1 MITIKIGGPQATVEL
16 NARRAL
22 DGSLLIMDHQKIDIA
37 VVPSSMKVVTV
48 PKTVSTEDVYDFQN
62 RLLEMLADKGVVDR
76 ASIQGGNVFR
86 SLEGAVFENDRGINP
101 LQAAVYVISE
111 FIQIEAQHEQIADQ
125 YEKEL
130 EDMYTH
136 PTDRDSTEYGEVPQY
151 AEKGS
156 MRPGYYYYPLRNR
169 Y

>member
-1 MITIKIGGPQATVEL
+1 MIKFEIGSPHITIEL

-22 DGSLLIMDHQKIDIA
+22 DGSILIMDHKKIDIA
-37 VVPSSMKVVTV
+37 LVPDQMKVTTF
-48 PKTVSTEDVYDFQN
+48 PKTVATEDVYEFQN
-62 RLLEMLADKGVVDR
+62 RLLELLSDRGVVDR

-86 SLEGAVFENDRGINP
+86 SLEGVIFKNERVNSME
-101 LQAAVYVISE
+101 AAIYIISE
-111 FIQIEAQHEQIADQ
+111 FLTAEAQHEKVADD

-136 PTDRDSTEYGEVPQY
+136 PSDRDSTEYGEVPQH